1 MSIDAESWRGI
12 EHRLALLGS
21 TPCPP
26 SSRPDRSPSAW
37 PRRSARAPPVLRL
50 LARERGLREQGGTEF
65 VPSPPPG
72 SSHPG
77 PAEQARPRSRARAP
91 WLP

>member
-21 TPCPP
+21 TPV
-26 SSRPDRSPSAW
+26 
-37 PRRSARAPPVLRL
+37 PVLAAGP
-50 LARERGLREQGGTEF
+50 LAVRMAEEKRESTARPAVARPRKGLREQGGTEF